1 MFHLRQRR
9 YWLRVIMLV
18 YIIILSSGLDRML
31 LSLPS
36 SITKTII
43 YSIYRDKLLSKT
55 DKINN
60 IIFKIDYN
68 NIVVFL
74 TSCYVI
80 KKQSFI

>member
-1 MFHLRQRR
+1 
-9 YWLRVIMLV
+9 
-18 YIIILSSGLDRML
+18 ML

-36 SITKTII
+36 SITKAII

-68 NIVVFL
+68 NIVVF
-74 TSCYVI
+74 
-80 KKQSFI
+80 